1 MSENELPGSFAHDLP
16 ARVTIRQVAATA
28 GVSDATVSR
37 VLNNPDSVSPEL
49 AARVQA
55 AVRQLGYRPNR
66 SARDLRT
73 GRAVK
78 RVGFLVSNIQNP
90 FFTDILKGVEQTLI
104 PHQVAVI
111 VGNSNDDL
119 KYEQLNLEIML
130 DEQVSGLIV
139 QFSSNRP
146 KNYLALLESGVPVV
160 CFDHL
165 LPGTPLDS
173 VVTNNCEAMAEATRH
188 LLALGHRRFAL
199 VSGPLGY
206 ETAIER
212 QRGFVTALQEA
223 GIGPENYTIENGEWQ
238 FGGFYAA
245 AQRLLAR
252 VAPPFALLT
261 ANNDATT
268 ASLRALRE
276 RQWRIPD
283 DVAFVGFDEMPWTEA
298 YNPPLTVVNQHPF
311 HIGAVAAELLISRMR
326 NPTRPVQQAKLAC
339 ELVVRQSCGAGV
351 RSQQQA

>member
-1 MSENELPGSFAHDLP
+1 
-16 ARVTIRQVAATA
+16 
-28 GVSDATVSR
+28 
-37 VLNNPDSVSPEL
+37 
-49 AARVQA
+49 
-55 AVRQLGYRPNR
+55 
-66 SARDLRT
+66 
-73 GRAVK
+73 
-78 RVGFLVSNIQNP
+78 
-90 FFTDILKGVEQTLI
+90 
-104 PHQVAVI
+104 
-111 VGNSNDDL
+111 
-119 KYEQLNLEIML
+119 
-130 DEQVSGLIV
+130 
-139 QFSSNRP
+139 
-146 KNYLALLESGVPVV
+146 
-160 CFDHL
+160 
-165 LPGTPLDS
+165 
-173 VVTNNCEAMAEATRH
+173 
-188 LLALGHRRFAL
+188 L

-245 AQRLLAR
+245 AQRLLAC

-276 RQWRIPD
+276 RQWRIPE

-326 NPTRPVQQAKLAC
+326 NPTRPVQQAKLTC

-351 RSQQQA
+351 GSQQQA